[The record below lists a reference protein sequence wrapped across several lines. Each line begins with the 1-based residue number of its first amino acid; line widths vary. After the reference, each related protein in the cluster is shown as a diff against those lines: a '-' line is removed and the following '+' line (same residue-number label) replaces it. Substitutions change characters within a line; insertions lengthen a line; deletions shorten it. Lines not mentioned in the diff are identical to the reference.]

1 MRNDG
6 GHTPSAAAIPTVAAL
21 LLCVFGLYPLAN
33 RLTSGDAVQWY
44 DHARTFWMV
53 IGGVLLV
60 VLFLLAVWKPAWV
73 DGMWNGVTSRVLRIP
88 PRLFLGGVALFA
100 FVVAAAFSVLCFG
113 RQPHNA
119 DEVAQLFHAKILLSG
134 RLALP
139 PDPNPEFFGMDNMID
154 RNRWYSQFPI
164 GGPALLALGSA
175 LRAAWLVNPMFLAL
189 SILSVYGFARR
200 AYGEPVARAT
210 ALLFALSP
218 FALFMAASFMNHVP
232 VLWLTSVA
240 MMQLAIWV
248 DAEPSRDAH
257 RAAMLIGVALGV
269 AFTIR
274 PLDALVVAGV
284 IGVMQLMHLRGSAA
298 RARSLVVQT
307 VAGLV
312 PIAVLLFVNMRTN
325 GAPMRLGYEVLYGS
339 AHQLG
344 FHQDPYGMLH
354 TPARAIT
361 FASKYLLQL
370 NVFLFEWPLPVVGV
384 IAAGLMA
391 LRRPTRWDFFLI
403 ALLFVQVVAY
413 AAYWHDGT
421 FRGPRFLFTAMPAII
436 ILTAR
441 APFVVAAIARGAV
454 RRTTL
459 LVVPA
464 CVLFA
469 WLAVG
474 VSNSVAGRMRMYR
487 RGSPVTRVDPEAMA
501 RMAGLHNALVFINEG
516 VAARNLHYLWELG
529 LSRGNAARLMASASG
544 CAVRVS
550 IDVEEALRPSR
561 MRGRLDRL
569 VQGAMTFDARVPRVE
584 PSVCVED
591 VRRDKER
598 SASFAP
604 FFPSNTIDATGRIGG
619 NVVYALDLGEHNEV
633 LRARF
638 GDRSWYRFGVSATP
652 GDTVAALV
660 PYASLPEPSR

>member
-1 MRNDG
+1 MRDASST
-6 GHTPSAAAIPTVAAL
+6 TPSAAAIPTVAAL
-21 LLCVFGLYPLAN
+21 VLCVVGLYPLAN
-33 RLTSGDAVQWY
+33 RLTDGDALPWY
-44 DHARTFWMV
+44 DHARAFWLV
-53 IGGVLLV
+53 IGGALLV
-60 VLFLLAVWKPAWV
+60 VLLLLAHWKPALI
-73 DGMWNGVTSRVLRIP
+73 DGIWDAVTGYVLRVP

-100 FVVAAAFSVLCFG
+100 FVAAAAFAVLCFG

-139 PDPNPEFFGMDNMID
+139 SDPNPEFFGMDNMID
-154 RNRWYSQFPI
+154 RHRWYSQFPI
-164 GGPALLALGSA
+164 GGPAVLAIGIA
-175 LRAAWLVNPMFLAL
+175 LRAAWLVNPALLAL
-189 SILSVYGFARR
+189 SVLSVYGFARR

-248 DAEPSRDAH
+248 DAEHSRDAN
-257 RAAMLIGVALGV
+257 RAALLIGVALGG

-284 IGVMQLMHLRGSAA
+284 IGVMQLARLRGSAV
-298 RARSLVVQT
+298 RVRSLVVQI
-307 VAGLV
+307 VAGLLPV
-312 PIAVLLFVNMRTN
+312 AVLFVVNMRTN

-344 FHQDPYGMLH
+344 FHLDPYGALH

-384 IAAGLMA
+384 IAAGLIA

-403 ALLFVQVVAY
+403 ALLFAQVVAY
-413 AAYWHDGT
+413 GAYWHDGT

-441 APFVVAAIARGAV
+441 APFVIAAMSHGAV
-454 RRTTL
+454 RRTTML
-459 LVVPA
+459 ALPA

-474 VSNSVAGRMRMYR
+474 VSSSVPGRMRMYA
-487 RGSPVTRVDPEAMA
+487 RGSPVTRVDPNEMA
-501 RMAGLHNALVFINEG
+501 RTAGLHNALVFINEG

-529 LSRGNAARLMASASG
+529 LSRGNAARLMGSASA

-550 IDVEEALRPSR
+550 IDAEAAVRPAR
-561 MRGRLDRL
+561 MQGRLDRL
-569 VQGAMTFDARVPRVE
+569 VNGALAFDARAPRAE

-591 VRRDKER
+591 VRRDNER
-598 SASFAP
+598 SAAFAP
-604 FFPSNTIDATGRIGG
+604 FFPANTIDANGRIGG
-619 NVVYALDLGEHNEV
+619 PVVYALDLGEHNEV
-633 LRARF
+633 LRSRF
-638 GDRSWYRFGVSATP
+638 GDRSWYRFGFRLASGDSAPT
-652 GDTVAALV
+652 LI
-660 PYASLPEPSR
+660 PYAASR